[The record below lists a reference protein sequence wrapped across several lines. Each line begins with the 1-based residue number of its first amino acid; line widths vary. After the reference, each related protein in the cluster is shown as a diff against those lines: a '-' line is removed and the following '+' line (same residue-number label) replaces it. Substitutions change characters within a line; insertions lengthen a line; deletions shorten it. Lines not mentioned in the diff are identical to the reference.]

1 MAENSGENPSRFD
14 KTHCVLDAA
23 GGPQDLLSGFSLIT
37 ITKRKAFWTRSKAT
51 QPVGALPQS
60 GKDQSRP
67 NYALYK
73 ITNPQPPA
81 GGLLLAHPEDWF
93 KPLFDKTQSVLDAKG
108 GPQDLLSDFSLIA
121 INPDSPSNNPTSNQR
136 KGFYKPPANPT
147 LVKK

>member
-1 MAENSGENPSRFD
+1 MAHPEDWFKPPFD
-14 KTHCVLDAA
+14 KTQSVLDAA
-23 GGPQDLLSGFSLIT
+23 GGPQDLLSDFSLIT

-81 GGLLLAHPEDWF
+81 GGFLLAHPEDWF
-93 KPLFDKTQSVLDAKG
+93 KPLFDKMQRILDAAG
-108 GPQDLLSDFSLIA
+108 GPQDLLSDFSLIRLSQQQPNLKPTVRLLSA
-121 INPDSPSNNPTSNQR
+121 HCKSNI
-136 KGFYKPPANPT
+136 G
-147 LVKK
+147 